1 MKIKFF
7 EIEETK
13 LISYHYFLNQVSN
26 NDLLELNGFKI
37 RNILSL
43 AFNSKIKDIIL
54 ENIFNINGDI
64 LTSETKDNLF
74 KNVSLE
80 ERNDLKNYLTTYLD
94 YQIHSNWFKTINTIL
109 ADFSINI
116 IVIPTVI
123 LNNELVIAQLKYLFP
138 KKKFTDWFNLEETSD
153 SLILDY
159 NHAWK
164 KRNIFTIRDVN
175 TNTIFL
181 KHFFETTYK
190 WKIYKEEDETYKCL
204 NSETRELLFGK
215 EVINELNDNLEL
227 NRPEST
233 LNNWDLLH
241 ETDHTNS
248 FNPQEEIVIFYNQ
261 TNSNKYRINTSY
273 LLVKDNKYV
282 IVNGRNLI
290 NDSSKFEGKFYYS
303 NLENIIS
310 QVDLNELNKSIEKDK
325 SLNQII
331 KPLWETYN
339 LNENNGSLWKQLM
352 HRKVKEHGLQSIYSE
367 IENIS
372 GVSQFVSLNTF
383 ENSYCNPQ
391 NSTIIPREK
400 KVFKAICQYLELPVE
415 YRAAIHRERNL
426 IGGHS
431 QDLHIKL
438 KDLINAIVELGVLD
452 KHNYDDELLEM
463 IHNSIQIIENRVD
476 MDYFGLTKESLLYVC
491 VAICYEIID
500 KMKPKPIFKIEHVIP
515 N

>member
-7 EIEETK
+7 EIEENK
-13 LISYHYFLNQVSN
+13 LVSYNYFLNQVSN

-43 AFNSKIKDIIL
+43 VFNSKIKDLIL

-64 LTSETKDNLF
+64 LSNETKDNLF
-74 KNVSLE
+74 NFVSLE

-94 YQIHSNWFKTINTIL
+94 YQIQSDWFKSINTIL
-109 ADFSINI
+109 IDSSINI
-116 IVIPTVI
+116 IVIPTII
-123 LNNELVIAQLKYLFP
+123 LNNELVIAQLKKTFP
-138 KKKFTDWFNLEETSD
+138 RKKFVDWFNLEEMSD
-153 SLILDY
+153 ILILDY

-164 KRNIFTIRDVN
+164 KRNIFTLKDIN
-175 TNTIFL
+175 TNAIFL

-190 WKIYKEEDETYKCL
+190 WKIYKEEDETFKCL

-215 EVINELNDNLEL
+215 EVINELNNNLTL

-233 LNNWDLLH
+233 LNNWDVLH

-248 FNPQEEIVIFYNQ
+248 FNPQEEIIIFYNLN
-261 TNSNKYRINTSY
+261 NSNKYRINTSY

-282 IVNGRNLI
+282 IINGKTLV
-290 NDSSKFEGKFYYS
+290 NDSKKFEGEFYYS

-325 SLNQII
+325 SLYQII
-331 KPLWETYN
+331 QPLWEKYN
-339 LNENNGSLWKQLM
+339 LNENNGRLWKQLM
-352 HRKVKEHGLQSIYSE
+352 HRKVIDFGLQSIYSE

-372 GVSQFVSLNTF
+372 GVRQFVSLDTF

-391 NSTIIPREK
+391 NNTIIPREK

-431 QDLHIKL
+431 QDLHMKL
-438 KDLINAIVELGVLD
+438 KDLIYAIVELGVLD
-452 KHNYDDELLEM
+452 KHNNDDELLEM
-463 IHNSIQIIENRVD
+463 IHYSVQKIENRVD
-476 MDYFGLTKESLLYVC
+476 MEYFGLTRESLPYVC

-500 KMKPKPIFKIEHVIP
+500 KMKLKPIFKIEHVIP